1 MFLPLLVFTEVTE
14 FGHLASQSV
23 EWVNYDEYQLV
34 VFDSVI
40 DDMCCGYRDRSAL
53 LYCNQDGSVHS
64 RTVQSS
70 RTRLRLF
77 CQKHN
82 NQSIN
87 QSSVVDA
94 IAVAVRNESPKP
106 DTRHVG
112 I

>member
-1 MFLPLLVFTEVTE
+1 MLLPVLAFTEVTE

-23 EWVNYDEYQLV
+23 EWVPYDEYQLV

-40 DDMCCGYRDRSAL
+40 DDMCCGYGDRSAL

-70 RTRLRLF
+70 CTRLRLF

-82 NQSIN
+82 NQS
-87 QSSVVDA
+87 SVVDA
-94 IAVAVRNESPKP
+94 IAVAVRSESPKS
-106 DTRHVG
+106 DTR
-112 I
+112 

>member
-1 MFLPLLVFTEVTE
+1 MLLPLLAFTEVTE

-23 EWVNYDEYQLV
+23 EWVPYDEYQLV

-40 DDMCCGYRDRSAL
+40 DGMCCGYGDRSAL

-64 RTVQSS
+64 RTVQS
-70 RTRLRLF
+70 RLF
-77 CQKHN
+77 CQKNN

-94 IAVAVRNESPKP
+94 IAVAVRSESPKP